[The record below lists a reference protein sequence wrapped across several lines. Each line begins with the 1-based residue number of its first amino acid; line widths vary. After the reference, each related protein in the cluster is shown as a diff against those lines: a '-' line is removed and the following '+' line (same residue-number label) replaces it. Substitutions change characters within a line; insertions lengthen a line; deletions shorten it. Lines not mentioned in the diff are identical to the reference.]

1 MLTLF
6 GWFLGLLA
14 IGLPVA
20 LVLGGTA
27 IVYMTTVADLPLR
40 IVPQRLFA
48 GLDRFILM
56 SIPFFVLAG
65 FLMNEA
71 QLTDRLIRFA
81 NLLVGRWRGGLA
93 QVNVVTSMFF
103 GGITGAA
110 TADTAAIGTIL
121 IPAMEKEGYRSDF
134 AAAVT
139 VSSSIVGPLIPPSIP
154 MLVYG
159 IASNASIGALFLAGL
174 TPGVVVGLALLA
186 LNRRLLRNFTPTAAS
201 FDSTAVDGV
210 GARLREIVRTVRIS
224 LIALVMPVIIVG
236 GIVGGVFTPTESSAV
251 AVIYAL
257 VVGLAMGTLTGR
269 SIARTMTTAVVLT
282 SAIMLIIANANLLGW
297 VLAIEQIPQT
307 VSAGFLSLTESRT
320 VFLLIVVVLLLV
332 IGLFLETSGAII
344 ILVPVLLPAATQYGI
359 DPVHFGVVLVF
370 GLVIGLIT
378 PPVGLCLFIG
388 SSIARVPVHTLS
400 RALIPFLAVL
410 IAVYLFFVF
419 VPAASLWL
427 PRLLS

>member
-1 MLTLF
+1 VLTLF

-139 VSSSIVGPLIPPSIP
+139 VASSIVGPLIPPSIP

-282 SAIMLIIANANLLGW
+282 AAIMLIIANANLLGW

-410 IAVYLFFVF
+410 IVVYLFFVF

-427 PRLLS
+427 PRLLG

>member
-139 VSSSIVGPLIPPSIP
+139 VASSIVGPLIPPSIP

-251 AVIYAL
+251 AVVYAL

-282 SAIMLIIANANLLGW
+282 AAIMLIIANANLLGW

>member
-6 GWFLGLLA
+6 GWFLGLLV

-27 IVYMTTVADLPLR
+27 IAYMTLVADLPLR
-40 IVPQRLFA
+40 IVPQRMFA
-48 GLDRFILM
+48 GLDKFILM

-201 FDSTAVDGV
+201 VDSTAVDGV

-282 SAIMLIIANANLLGW
+282 AAIMLIIANANLLGW

-410 IAVYLFFVF
+410 IVVYLFFVF

>member
-6 GWFLGLLA
+6 GWFFGLLA

-110 TADTAAIGTIL
+110 TADTAAVGTIL

-210 GARLREIVRTVRIS
+210 GARLREVVRTVRTA
-224 LIALVMPVIIVG
+224 LVALVMPVIIVG

-251 AVIYAL
+251 AVVYAL
-257 VVGLAMGTLTGR
+257 IVGLAMGTLTGR

-282 SAIMLIIANANLLGW
+282 AAIMLIIANANLLGW

-344 ILVPVLLPAATQYGI
+344 ILVPVLLPAAAQYGI
-359 DPVHFGVVLVF
+359 DTVHFGVVLVF

>member
-110 TADTAAIGTIL
+110 TADTAAIGSIL

-139 VSSSIVGPLIPPSIP
+139 VASSIVGPLIPPSIP

-282 SAIMLIIANANLLGW
+282 AAIMLIIANANLLGW

-344 ILVPVLLPAATQYGI
+344 ILVPVLLPAAAQYGI
-359 DPVHFGVVLVF
+359 DTVHFGVVLVF

>member
-251 AVIYAL
+251 AVMYAL

-269 SIARTMTTAVVLT
+269 SIVRTMATAVVLT
-282 SAIMLIIANANLLGW
+282 AAIMLIIANANLLGW

>member
-40 IVPQRLFA
+40 IVPQRMFA
-48 GLDRFILM
+48 GLDQFILM

-121 IPAMEKEGYRSDF
+121 IPAMEKEGYRRDV

-139 VSSSIVGPLIPPSIP
+139 VASSIVGPLIPPSIP

-159 IASNASIGALFLAGL
+159 VASNASIGALFLAGL
-174 TPGVVVGLALLA
+174 TPGIVVGLSLLA
-186 LNRRLLRNFTPTAAS
+186 LNRWLLRNFTPTHA
-201 FDSTAVDGV
+201 FDSGSESGTLAVRAGHV
-210 GARLREIVRTVRIS
+210 VRTVRAA

-236 GIVGGVFTPTESSAV
+236 GVVGGAFTPTESSAV
-251 AVIYAL
+251 AVVYAL
-257 VVGLAMGTLTGR
+257 VVGLALGTLSGR
-269 SIARTMTTAVVLT
+269 GIMRTMTTAVVLT
-282 SAIMLIIANANLLGW
+282 AAIMLIIANANLLGW
-297 VLAIEQIPQT
+297 VLAFEQIPQA
-307 VSAGFLSLTESRT
+307 VSAAFLSLTDNRT
-320 VFLLIVVVLLLV
+320 VFLLIVVVLLLLV
-332 IGLFLETSGAII
+332 GLFLETSGAII
-344 ILVPVLLPAATQYGI
+344 LLVPVLLPAATQYGI
-359 DPVHFGVVLVF
+359 DTVHFGVVIVF

-388 SSIARVPVHTLS
+388 SSIARVPVHALS
-400 RALIPFLAVL
+400 RALLPFLAVL
-410 IAVYLFFVF
+410 IVVYLFFVF

>member
-1 MLTLF
+1 VLTLF

-27 IVYMTTVADLPLR
+27 IIYMITVAGLPLR
-40 IVPQRLFA
+40 IVPQRMFA
-48 GLDRFILM
+48 GLDQFILM

-110 TADTAAIGTIL
+110 TADTAAVGTIL

-139 VSSSIVGPLIPPSIP
+139 VASSIVGPLIPPSIP

-159 IASNASIGALFLAGL
+159 IASNASIGALFLAGV
-174 TPGVVVGLALLA
+174 TPGVVVGLALLT
-186 LNRRLLRNFTPTAAS
+186 LNRWLLRNFTATHADDNRS
-201 FDSTAVDGV
+201 ENDSLTVRV
-210 GARLREIVRTVRIS
+210 GNVVRTVRAA

-236 GIVGGVFTPTESSAV
+236 GVVGGVFTPTESSAV
-251 AVIYAL
+251 AVVYAL
-257 VVGLAMGTLTGR
+257 IVGLALGTLTGR
-269 SIARTMTTAVVLT
+269 GIARTMTTAVVLT
-282 SAIMLIIANANLLGW
+282 AAIMLIIANANLLGW
-297 VLAIEQIPQT
+297 VLEFEQIPQA
-307 VSAGFLSLTESRT
+307 VSAGFLSLTDNRT
-320 VFLLIVVVLLLV
+320 VFLLIVVALLLV

-359 DPVHFGVVLVF
+359 DTVHFGVVLVF

-400 RALIPFLAVL
+400 RALLPFLAVL
-410 IAVYLFFVF
+410 LVVYLFFVF

>member
-269 SIARTMTTAVVLT
+269 SIARTMATAVVLT
-282 SAIMLIIANANLLGW
+282 AAIMLIIANANLLGW

>member
-201 FDSTAVDGV
+201 FDSTAVDGL

-251 AVIYAL
+251 AVVYAL

-269 SIARTMTTAVVLT
+269 SIVRTMTTAVVLT
-282 SAIMLIIANANLLGW
+282 AAIMLIIANANLLGW

-359 DPVHFGVVLVF
+359 DTVHFGVVLVF

>member
-1 MLTLF
+1 VLTLF
-6 GWFLGLLA
+6 GWFLGLLV

-27 IVYMTTVADLPLR
+27 IAYMTLVADLPLR
-40 IVPQRLFA
+40 IVPQRMFA
-48 GLDRFILM
+48 GLDKFILM

-121 IPAMEKEGYRSDF
+121 IPAMVKEGYRSDF

-201 FDSTAVDGV
+201 FESTAVDGV

-282 SAIMLIIANANLLGW
+282 AAIMLIIANANLLGW

-410 IAVYLFFVF
+410 IVVYLFFVF

>member
-27 IVYMTTVADLPLR
+27 IVYMTIIADLPLR
-40 IVPQRLFA
+40 IVPQRMFA
-48 GLDRFILM
+48 GLDKFILM

-71 QLTDRLIRFA
+71 QLTNRLIRFA

-174 TPGVVVGLALLA
+174 TPGVVVGLALLV

-210 GARLREIVRTVRIS
+210 GARLREVVRTVRTA

-236 GIVGGVFTPTESSAV
+236 GVVGGIFTPTESSAV
-251 AVIYAL
+251 AVVYAL

-269 SIARTMTTAVVLT
+269 GIVRTMTTAVVLT
-282 SAIMLIIANANLLGW
+282 AAIMLIIANANLLGW
-297 VLAIEQIPQT
+297 VSAIEQIPQT
-307 VSAGFLSLTESRT
+307 VSAGFLSLTDNRT
-320 VFLLIVVVLLLV
+320 VFLLIVVVLLLLV
-332 IGLFLETSGAII
+332 GLFLETSGAII
-344 ILVPVLLPAATQYGI
+344 ILVPVLLPAAAQYGI
-359 DPVHFGVVLVF
+359 DTVHFGVVLVF

>member
-1 MLTLF
+1 VLTLF
-6 GWFLGLLA
+6 GWFLGLLV

-27 IVYMTTVADLPLR
+27 IAYMTLVADLPLR
-40 IVPQRLFA
+40 IVPQRMFA
-48 GLDRFILM
+48 GLDKFILM

-121 IPAMEKEGYRSDF
+121 IPAMVKEGYRSDF

-201 FDSTAVDGV
+201 FDSTAADGV

-282 SAIMLIIANANLLGW
+282 AAIMLIIANANLLGW

-410 IAVYLFFVF
+410 IVVYLFFVF

>member
-139 VSSSIVGPLIPPSIP
+139 VASSIVGPLIPPSIP

-210 GARLREIVRTVRIS
+210 GARLREVVRTVRTA

-251 AVIYAL
+251 AVVYAL

-282 SAIMLIIANANLLGW
+282 AAIMLIIANANLLGW

-344 ILVPVLLPAATQYGI
+344 ILVPVLLPAAAQYGI
-359 DPVHFGVVLVF
+359 DTVHFGVVLVF

>member
-282 SAIMLIIANANLLGW
+282 ASIMLIIANANLLGW

>member
-6 GWFLGLLA
+6 GWFLGLLV

-27 IVYMTTVADLPLR
+27 IAYMTLVADLPLR

-121 IPAMEKEGYRSDF
+121 IPAMVKEGYRSDF

-201 FDSTAVDGV
+201 FESTAVDGV

-282 SAIMLIIANANLLGW
+282 AAIMLIIANANLLGW

-410 IAVYLFFVF
+410 IVVYLFFVF

>member
-1 MLTLF
+1 VLTLF
-6 GWFLGLLA
+6 GSFLGLLA

-201 FDSTAVDGV
+201 VDSTAVDGV

-282 SAIMLIIANANLLGW
+282 AAIMLIIANANLLGW

-400 RALIPFLAVL
+400 RALLPFLAVL

>member
-282 SAIMLIIANANLLGW
+282 AAIMLIIANANLLGW

-344 ILVPVLLPAATQYGI
+344 ILVPVLLPAAAQYGI
-359 DPVHFGVVLVF
+359 DTVHFGVVLVF

>member
-1 MLTLF
+1 VLTLF

-139 VSSSIVGPLIPPSIP
+139 VASSIVGPLIPPSIP

-282 SAIMLIIANANLLGW
+282 AAIMLIIANANLLGW

>member
-27 IVYMTTVADLPLR
+27 IVYMTMVADLPLR
-40 IVPQRLFA
+40 IVPQRMFA
-48 GLDRFILM
+48 GLDKFILM

-210 GARLREIVRTVRIS
+210 GARLREVVQTVRTA

-251 AVIYAL
+251 AVVYAL

-282 SAIMLIIANANLLGW
+282 AAIMLIIANANLLGW

-359 DPVHFGVVLVF
+359 DTVHFGVVLVF

>member
-282 SAIMLIIANANLLGW
+282 AAIMLIIANANLLGW

-359 DPVHFGVVLVF
+359 DTVHFGVVLVF

>member
-251 AVIYAL
+251 AVMYAL

-269 SIARTMTTAVVLT
+269 SIARTMATAVVLT
-282 SAIMLIIANANLLGW
+282 AAIMLIIANANLLGW

>member
-6 GWFLGLLA
+6 GSFLGLLA

-201 FDSTAVDGV
+201 VDSTAVDGV

-282 SAIMLIIANANLLGW
+282 AAIMLIIANANLLGW

>member
-6 GWFLGLLA
+6 GWFLGLLV

-27 IVYMTTVADLPLR
+27 IAYMTLVADLPLR
-40 IVPQRLFA
+40 IVPQRMFA
-48 GLDRFILM
+48 GLDKFILM

-201 FDSTAVDGV
+201 FDSTAADGV

-282 SAIMLIIANANLLGW
+282 AAIMLIIANANLLGW

-410 IAVYLFFVF
+410 IVVYLFFVF

>member
-139 VSSSIVGPLIPPSIP
+139 VASSIVGPLIPPSIP

-251 AVIYAL
+251 AVMYAL

-282 SAIMLIIANANLLGW
+282 AAIMLIIANANLLGW

>member
-27 IVYMTTVADLPLR
+27 IVYMTMVADLPLR
-40 IVPQRLFA
+40 IVPQRMFA
-48 GLDRFILM
+48 GLDKFILM

-159 IASNASIGALFLAGL
+159 IASNASIGA
-174 TPGVVVGLALLA
+174 
-186 LNRRLLRNFTPTAAS
+186 R
-201 FDSTAVDGV
+201 
-210 GARLREIVRTVRIS
+210 
-224 LIALVMPVIIVG
+224 
-236 GIVGGVFTPTESSAV
+236 
-251 AVIYAL
+251 
-257 VVGLAMGTLTGR
+257 
-269 SIARTMTTAVVLT
+269 
-282 SAIMLIIANANLLGW
+282 
-297 VLAIEQIPQT
+297 
-307 VSAGFLSLTESRT
+307 
-320 VFLLIVVVLLLV
+320 
-332 IGLFLETSGAII
+332 
-344 ILVPVLLPAATQYGI
+344 
-359 DPVHFGVVLVF
+359 
-370 GLVIGLIT
+370 
-378 PPVGLCLFIG
+378 
-388 SSIARVPVHTLS
+388 
-400 RALIPFLAVL
+400 
-410 IAVYLFFVF
+410 
-419 VPAASLWL
+419 
-427 PRLLS
+427 

>member
-201 FDSTAVDGV
+201 FDSTAVGGV

-251 AVIYAL
+251 AVMYAL

-269 SIARTMTTAVVLT
+269 SIARTMATAVVLT
-282 SAIMLIIANANLLGW
+282 AAIMLIIANANLLGW

>member
-159 IASNASIGALFLAGL
+159 IASNASIGARFLAGL

-201 FDSTAVDGV
+201 FDSTAVDGL

-224 LIALVMPVIIVG
+224 LIALVMPLIIVG

-282 SAIMLIIANANLLGW
+282 AAIMLIIANANLLGW

-344 ILVPVLLPAATQYGI
+344 ILVPVLLPAAAQYGI
-359 DPVHFGVVLVF
+359 DTVHFGVVLVF

>member
-282 SAIMLIIANANLLGW
+282 AAIMLIIANANLLGW

>member
-27 IVYMTTVADLPLR
+27 IVYMTIIADLPLR
-40 IVPQRLFA
+40 IVPQRMFA
-48 GLDRFILM
+48 GLDKFILM

-174 TPGVVVGLALLA
+174 TPGVVVGLALLV

-210 GARLREIVRTVRIS
+210 GARLREVVRTVRTA

-236 GIVGGVFTPTESSAV
+236 GVVGGIFTPTESSAV
-251 AVIYAL
+251 AVVYAL

-269 SIARTMTTAVVLT
+269 GIVRTMTTAVVLT
-282 SAIMLIIANANLLGW
+282 AAIMLIIANANLLGW
-297 VLAIEQIPQT
+297 VSAIEQIPQT
-307 VSAGFLSLTESRT
+307 VSAGFLSLTDNRT
-320 VFLLIVVVLLLV
+320 VFLLIVVVLLLLV
-332 IGLFLETSGAII
+332 GLFLETSGAII
-344 ILVPVLLPAATQYGI
+344 ILVPVLLPAAAQYGI
-359 DPVHFGVVLVF
+359 DTVHFGVVLVF

>member
-1 MLTLF
+1 VLTLF

-27 IVYMTTVADLPLR
+27 IVYMTTVAGLPLR

-48 GLDRFILM
+48 GLDQFILM

-121 IPAMEKEGYRSDF
+121 IPAMEKEGYRRDV

-139 VSSSIVGPLIPPSIP
+139 VASSIVGPLIPPSIP

-186 LNRRLLRNFTPTAAS
+186 LNRWLLRNFTPANAS
-201 FDSTAVDGV
+201 HNGSESDSLAVRAGNV
-210 GARLREIVRTVRIS
+210 VRTVRAA

-236 GIVGGVFTPTESSAV
+236 GVVGGVFTPTESSAV
-251 AVIYAL
+251 AVVYAL
-257 VVGLAMGTLTGR
+257 IVGLAMGTLTGR
-269 SIARTMTTAVVLT
+269 GIARTMTTAVVLT
-282 SAIMLIIANANLLGW
+282 AAIMLIIANANLLGW
-297 VLAIEQIPQT
+297 VLAFEQIPQA
-307 VSAGFLSLTESRT
+307 VSAGFLSLTDNRT

-359 DPVHFGVVLVF
+359 DTVHFGVVLVF

-400 RALIPFLAVL
+400 RALTPFLAVL
-410 IAVYLFFVF
+410 LAVYLFFVF